1 MKQTVF
7 FFVLLMTTVTFS
19 QNDELHFLKGK
30 AICQNVDL
38 TSIIITN
45 LRSESSLSPETKGDF
60 SLFVKLGDKLIF
72 EGLAID
78 TKEIVIT
85 KEDLAK
91 KLLTITLFAKVI
103 PLEDVEVKTYS
114 NINAVSL
121 GILEKPAK
129 KYTPAERKLRTAE
142 TFKWYSPLL
151 IPLGGMPV
159 DGLIN
164 AISGRTAMLKKEL
177 EVERKEL
184 TIKKIEDNFEEKYF
198 IETLK
203 IPSDYVKAFLYYIS
217 DNEELR
223 TTLAAK
229 DKVQIDFVFAKL
241 ASEYNTL
248 LKENQNEVE
257 AK

>member
-1 MKQTVF
+1 MKRFLVLA
-7 FFVLLMTTVTFS
+7 FFVFYIPMFS
-19 QNDELHFLKGK
+19 QIDELHFLKGK
-30 AICQNVDL
+30 VICQNVDF

-45 LRSESSLSPETKGDF
+45 QRSQNSLNPEVKGDF
-60 SLFVKLGDKLIF
+60 SLFVKLGDKLLF
-72 EGLAID
+72 EGLAVD

-91 KLLTITLFAKVI
+91 KLLTVTLYAKVI
-103 PLEDVEVKTYS
+103 PLQDVEIKTYP

-121 GILEKPAK
+121 GILQKPAK
-129 KYTPAERKLRTAE
+129 TYTPAERKLRTAGD
-142 TFKWYSPLL
+142 FRWYYPLL
-151 IPLGGMPV
+151 IPLGGMPL

-164 AISGRTAMLKKEL
+164 GISGRTAMLKKEL

-198 IETLK
+198 TETLK
-203 IPSDYVKAFLYYIS
+203 IPNDYVKAFLFYIS
-217 DNEELR
+217 DNKELR
-223 TTLAAK
+223 TVLTAK

-241 ASEYNTL
+241 ATEYTTL
-248 LKENQNEVE
+248 LKEKENEVE

>member
-72 EGLAID
+72 EGL
-78 TKEIVIT
+78 
-85 KEDLAK
+85 
-91 KLLTITLFAKVI
+91 LTITLFAKVI

-121 GILEKPAK
+121 GIIEKPAK

-177 EVERKEL
+177 EIERKEL

-203 IPSDYVKAFLYYIS
+203 ISSDYVKAFLFYIS

-223 TTLAAK
+223 TALAAK

>member
-1 MKQTVF
+1 
-7 FFVLLMTTVTFS
+7 
-19 QNDELHFLKGK
+19 
-30 AICQNVDL
+30 
-38 TSIIITN
+38 
-45 LRSESSLSPETKGDF
+45 
-60 SLFVKLGDKLIF
+60 
-72 EGLAID
+72 
-78 TKEIVIT
+78 
-85 KEDLAK
+85 
-91 KLLTITLFAKVI
+91 
-103 PLEDVEVKTYS
+103 
-114 NINAVSL
+114 
-121 GILEKPAK
+121 
-129 KYTPAERKLRTAE
+129 
-142 TFKWYSPLL
+142 
-151 IPLGGMPV
+151 MPV

-223 TTLAAK
+223 TALAAK